1 MIGWWGSWG
10 RPKTAPLRCGGS
22 SPMVIGLDHLA
33 CHDLFADVLVP
44 EGPGLKRLSTV
55 GLPD

>member
-1 MIGWWGSWG
+1 
-10 RPKTAPLRCGGS
+10 
-22 SPMVIGLDHLA
+22 MVIGLDHLA
-33 CHDLFADVLVP
+33 CHDLLADVLVP